1 MFQSLVSALVIAIL
15 VIIGLALLLPVLAKA
30 WQNHKEKK

>member
-1 MFQSLVSALVIAIL
+1 MFHSLVSALVLAIL
-15 VIIGLALLLPVLAKA
+15 VIIGLALLIPVLVKA